1 MAKIRLALVAS
12 VIIMLVATSLFPAS
26 AEAAKKLYVGGT
38 FALTGAFAEDM
49 TAALAGFE
57 DYVRYVNETKKLAPW
72 RDEKFPTD
80 ITLELLWRDDE
91 LKVDK
96 ALSIYEELKAKG
108 LMVQRVSGSPQALAL
123 RDLLNEDHIG
133 TVGPVTGAYLMSP
146 PQTIF
151 TNRALYTDEMAAIAD
166 WFLEGWKKSRKPRV
180 AYLTSDHALGRSII
194 IPEMKA
200 YLEKI
205 GYEFV
210 GSQFVPLV
218 PTSPPTTQ
226 LMWLKK
232 KKVDL
237 ALGAMVN
244 PGTQPTVKEM
254 VRLDMGPHLGYKI
267 TFGVAY
273 PNNFAMF
280 VRDMGRL
287 GDGVVIANDF
297 PTWDYEK
304 VTGIKWGAEL
314 QKKYHPSKWVSATM
328 YLQGI
333 IEGMIQVEA
342 LRLALQKVPFDQL
355 KPIDVLEYGFY
366 RIKDLDTGGL
376 TDTPLTYGPGDIEG
390 IDKASVA
397 QVQEGKYVKLGL
409 WPLRHLYKH

>member
-1 MAKIRLALVAS
+1 MAKIRLSLVAS
-12 VIIMLVATSLFPAS
+12 VIIMLAATSLFPAS

-38 FALTGAFAEDM
+38 FSLTGAFAEDM

-57 DYVRYVNETKKLAPW
+57 DYVKYVNETKKLGPW

-166 WFLEGWKKSRKPRV
+166 WFLEGWRQSRKPRV

-194 IPEMKA
+194 IPELEE
-200 YLEKI
+200 YLKKV

-210 GSQFVPLV
+210 GSQFVSLV

-244 PGTQPTVKEM
+244 PGAQPTVKEM
-254 VRLDMGPHLGYKI
+254 VRLDMGPHLGYKM

-273 PNNFAMF
+273 PCNFAMF
-280 VRDMGRL
+280 VRDMGKL
-287 GDGVVIANDF
+287 GDGMVIANDF
-297 PTWDYEK
+297 PTWECEK
-304 VTGIKWGAEL
+304 VAGIKWGAEL
-314 QKKYHPSKWVSATM
+314 QNKYHPNKWVSATM

-355 KPIDVLEYGFY
+355 TPRKVLENGFY
-366 RIKDLDTGGL
+366 KIKDLDTGGL

-390 IDKASVA
+390 IDKVSVA

-409 WPLRHLYKH
+409 WPTRHLFKH